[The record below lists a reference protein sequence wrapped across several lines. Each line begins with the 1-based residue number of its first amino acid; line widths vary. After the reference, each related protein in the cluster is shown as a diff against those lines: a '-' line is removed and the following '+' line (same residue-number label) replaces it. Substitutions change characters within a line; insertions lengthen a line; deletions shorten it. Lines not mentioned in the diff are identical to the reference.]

1 MFSRDRYPRGF
12 CRFRVEDTPDLANE
26 KIVVVG
32 ALRYKATDAEVK
44 YEVVQAT

>member
-1 MFSRDRYPRGF
+1 MFYEPDALEIY
-12 CRFRVEDTPDLANE
+12 RFRVDDTPDLANE

-44 YEVVQAT
+44 YGVVQDT